1 MKNSILL
8 IFVLVVTNIFSQK
21 KITSSSELLEWK
33 KKKEINDSLKIS
45 FNGEKHVDSVL
56 ILLNKYRIENGCN
69 PLVLSDNL
77 SKVAEL
83 QSKYCADNL
92 MVTHEQEDESL
103 YTPFDR
109 GLKFNERDV
118 MGEIVS
124 ECSID
129 LLILKNKT
137 IPSSPIENF
146 KKSSGHSGIM
156 KDPTF
161 KRCGISL
168 VQSKE
173 DKNRYYTV
181 IVFSIK

>member
-1 MKNSILL
+1 MKNLILL
-8 IFVLVVTNIFSQK
+8 FFVLTLTNFFSQK
-21 KITSSSELLEWK
+21 KITTSSELLEWK

-45 FNGEKHVDSVL
+45 FNGEKYVDSVL

-77 SKVAEL
+77 SKVAYL

-92 MVTHEQEDESL
+92 ITTHDQEDESL
-103 YTPFDR
+103 STPFDR

-156 KDPTF
+156 KDPSF
-161 KRCGISL
+161 KSCGISM
-168 VQSKE
+168 VQSEE